1 MQLLSFKVW
10 HFWHDE
16 MRIYN
21 GTCMLALHDKL
32 SFSITVTL
40 DGNTVQLCTHDS
52 LLHAGMLKV
61 NILNANSVL

>member
-1 MQLLSFKVW
+1 
-10 HFWHDE
+10 
-16 MRIYN
+16 
-21 GTCMLALHDKL
+21 MLALHDKL